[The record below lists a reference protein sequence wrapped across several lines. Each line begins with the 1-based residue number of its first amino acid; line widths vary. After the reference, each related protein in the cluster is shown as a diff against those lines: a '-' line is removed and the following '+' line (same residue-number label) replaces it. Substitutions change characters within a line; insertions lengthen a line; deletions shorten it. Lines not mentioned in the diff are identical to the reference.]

1 MANIRQ
7 AFEYAAKNPNS
18 DFAKNLEQQASSGA
32 LDVEAKKYGLDLTP
46 FKPTTT
52 PVEQQ
57 SRSQLTSE
65 QKMQRDT
72 KNASDFLGMTP
83 LAQGIGQS
91 IAQPK
96 IAKELGQAQSQ
107 ATDIQTQLLQKIK
120 EKKALGED
128 TSRLEGALTDLG
140 GNIQQLGD
148 TTGQL
153 LNQNNLTPKQV
164 VGSAVQTAANFI
176 PGAGK
181 GANLATKVA
190 VGAGTGYAYDV
201 GSKLQ
206 NKDKTVGEAIKPGVG
221 TIVGG
226 SIPVAS
232 AIISKVVAPVLTRL
246 TKGLASGLSG
256 VGTESIDSIIQNP
269 ERAQQLTKELQQKG
283 NQQVLREQS
292 LKIVSGV
299 DKIRKEASTAF
310 GNGLDELSK
319 TDIKPKVFRAGVQPT
334 LEQYGIGLEKGQRT
348 FSNVEFSDPKN
359 IQKASDLVD
368 RLSNAELD
376 GKSLRKLIDDIE
388 NSAYKTATS
397 DERISF
403 NRFVQDLAGSIR
415 NAISESTPKLKEINA
430 KYSADIGLSDAVQ
443 SIFGNV
449 KFKNAEELNAI
460 SQKIEGLANQKG
472 LSPTVVDDFFN
483 RIGGSSKDFRTTEAV
498 RQISN
503 KLGTANPKGVSWS
516 ELLQNVTS
524 AVVTPKMVRDI
535 AIFTG
540 KNEPVIRK
548 LLENTAPAARKALL
562 NGLVS
567 QK

>member
-1 MANIRQ
+1 MADIRQ
-7 AFEYAAKNPNS
+7 AFEYAAKNPTS
-18 DFAKNLEQQASSGA
+18 DFAKNLEQLAKSGA
-32 LDVEAKKYGLDLTP
+32 LDVEAQKNGIDLTP
-46 FKPTTT
+46 FKPTPIAVTDKT
-52 PVEQQ
+52 
-57 SRSQLTSE
+57 RSQLTE
-65 QKMQRDT
+65 QEKMQRDT
-72 KNASDFLGMTP
+72 KNASDFIGATP
-83 LAQGIGQS
+83 LAQGIGQA

-96 IAKELGQAQSQ
+96 NAKALDKVQTQ

-120 EKKALGED
+120 EKRALGED
-128 TSRLEGALTDLG
+128 TTRLEGALTDLG
-140 GNIQQLGD
+140 GNIAQIGQETAQVLNPND
-148 TTGQL
+148 LTG
-153 LNQNNLTPKQV
+153 KQV
-164 VGSAVQTAANFI
+164 IGSAVQTAANFI
-176 PGAGK
+176 PGVGK

-190 VGAGTGYAYDV
+190 VGAGTGYAFDV

-206 NKDKTVGEAIKPGVG
+206 NKDKTVGEAFKPSVG

-226 SIPVAS
+226 SLPVAG
-232 AIISKVVAPVLTRL
+232 AIISKVVAPVLSRL

-256 VGTESIDSIIQNP
+256 VGTESIDSILQNP

-283 NQQVLREQS
+283 NQKILEEQS
-292 LKIVSGV
+292 RKIVNGV
-299 DKIRKEASTAF
+299 SQIRREASTAF

-319 TDIKPKVFRAGVQPT
+319 TDIKPKVFRAGIQPT
-334 LEQYGIGLEKGQRT
+334 LEQYGIGLEKGQRV

-359 IQKASDLVD
+359 INKASELVD

-403 NRFVQDLAGSIR
+403 NRFVQDLGNSVR
-415 NAISESTPKLKEINA
+415 TAISESTPKLKEINA
-430 KYSADIGLSDAVQ
+430 KYSQDIGLSDAIQ
-443 SIFGNV
+443 SIFGTV
-449 KFKNAEELNAI
+449 KFKNIEELNAI
-460 SQKIEGLANQKG
+460 SQKIESLANQKG
-472 LSPTVVDDFFN
+472 LSPQVVDDFFN

-503 KLGTANPKGVSWS
+503 KVGTANPKGVSWS

-540 KNEPVIRK
+540 KTEPVISK
-548 LLENTAPAARKALL
+548 LLQGTKPAARKALL
-562 NGLVS
+562 NALVS
-567 QK
+567 QR